1 MFRNQYDHDVT
12 VWSPQGRL
20 FQLEYAM
27 EAVKQGSATI
37 GVKSKKYA
45 VLVALKRAQNDLCDH
60 QTKILA
66 ISKHCGLSMSGLTAD
81 GRSLTNFMRHECL
94 NEEFVYNRNMELA
107 RLLAIVG
114 DKMQTPTQ
122 IYGRRPYGVGLL
134 IAGYDETGA
143 HIYETCPSANY
154 FDCRAMAIGARSQ
167 SARTFIEKNLD
178 SFSSTSELGVDEL
191 VKLGL
196 EGLRE
201 TLPSEQ
207 ELNEKNVSI
216 AVVGEDRD
224 FTVYND
230 EDIKPWLS
238 MLDSLK
244 KKSRSTAAAEQP
256 AAQESSSSTQAQA
269 ATDEQPPATGTTEQ
283 EMQE

>member
-37 GVKSKKYA
+37 GLKSNKYA

-60 QTKILA
+60 QTKILS
-66 ISKHCGLSMSGLTAD
+66 ISKHCGIAMSGLTAD
-81 GRSLTNFMRHECL
+81 GRSLTNFMRQECL
-94 NEEFVYNRNMELA
+94 NEEFVYERDMELG
-107 RLLAIVG
+107 RLLALVG

-122 IYGRRPYGVGLL
+122 QYGRRPYGVGLL
-134 IAGYDETGA
+134 VAGYDSSGP
-143 HIYETCPSANY
+143 HIYEACPSSNY
-154 FDCRAMAIGARSQ
+154 YSCKAMAIGARSQ
-167 SARTFIEKNLD
+167 SARTFIERNLD
-178 SFSSTSELGVDEL
+178 SFGVCSELGADDL
-191 VKLGL
+191 VKKGL
-196 EGLRE
+196 EALRE

-216 AVVGEDRD
+216 AVVGEDLEFKVHDGEGVKR
-224 FTVYND
+224 
-230 EDIKPWLS
+230 WLE

-244 KKSRSTAAAEQP
+244 KQPRTAQASTSATAAPAEP
-256 AAQESSSSTQAQA
+256 AATEENAPE
-269 ATDEQPPATGTTEQ
+269 ATD
-283 EMQE
+283 MQE